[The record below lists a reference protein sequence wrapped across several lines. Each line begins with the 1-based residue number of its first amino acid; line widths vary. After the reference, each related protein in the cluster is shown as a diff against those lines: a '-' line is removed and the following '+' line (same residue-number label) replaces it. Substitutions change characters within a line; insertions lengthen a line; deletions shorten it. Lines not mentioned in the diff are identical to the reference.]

1 MDVSQETVER
11 IQRFSEKRQEA
22 EETYNKQ
29 PLNIS
34 NVQAYNSKLD
44 DTLRQLQDRVRR
56 HEKDLRKLREVNAVD
71 LDKMESDPWSRVS
84 QVRRAKKAYDSLL
97 KSGTE
102 LPKPGSPLPSLLALE
117 ETIRL
122 VKESRTSISMTAEK
136 LSLDRQRL
144 KVEETNLRDA
154 QSIRDGL
161 QRRIQNIRR
170 DASQKQEKSP
180 SQLAREAISTQETK
194 KDNID
199 KATDDLRAS
208 LHKFVDESLAPMVA
222 AENLGGPTVGDV
234 FNISDTTL
242 NAGYTS
248 HGKPKKPKSL
258 DTEGPDTN
266 QRRIDELLNR
276 QSGQNG
282 SHPSNKREAAATE
295 IHELLDALLDAGSS
309 YIDLPR
315 ESAASRFLVRAKV
328 AQFHP
333 RDARRL
339 RLIDFARALDD

>member
-1 MDVSQETVER
+1 
-11 IQRFSEKRQEA
+11 
-22 EETYNKQ
+22 
-29 PLNIS
+29 
-34 NVQAYNSKLD
+34 
-44 DTLRQLQDRVRR
+44 
-56 HEKDLRKLREVNAVD
+56 
-71 LDKMESDPWSRVS
+71 MESDPWSRVS

-122 VKESRTSISMTAEK
+122 VRESRTSISMTAEK

-144 KVEETNLRDA
+144 KVEEANLRDA

-161 QRRIQNIRR
+161 QRRIENIRR

-180 SQLAREAISTQETK
+180 SQLAREVISTQETK
-194 KDNID
+194 KAEID

-248 HGKPKKPKSL
+248 HGKPKKPKAL
-258 DTEGPDTN
+258 DTEGPNTN

-282 SHPSNKREAAATE
+282 SHLSNRREAAATE